1 VQQAAQGINARTRVL
16 RYRAA
21 QIVLA
26 INVLTSA
33 SAQAVLVI
41 VRENNAAGRASVQTV
56 PIIVRECNAGIIV
69 SEPTAPTAV
78 RCPSNFCPLQAALS
92 TDREQSHVRPFCFE
106 CRTELVSYRQL
117 AEKFSCG
124 VLCVQ
129 SGHISFL
136 PVDLVEKQPPTCRV
150 YPV

>member
-26 INVLTSA
+26 IDVLTSA
-33 SAQAVLVI
+33 AAQAVLVI

-56 PIIVRECNAGIIV
+56 PIIVRECNAGIVV

-78 RCPSNFCPLQAALS
+78 RCPIKQLPLASGSHTCVLS
-92 TDREQSHVRPFCFE
+92 
-106 CRTELVSYRQL
+106 
-117 AEKFSCG
+117 
-124 VLCVQ
+124 VLNL
-129 SGHISFL
+129 GL
-136 PVDLVEKQPPTCRV
+136 NW
-150 YPV
+150 